1 MSLFDIIG
9 QMTNNPVNPKQV
21 SLSLDDAA
29 ELLKTTPEALKEF
42 EQEYHKADFAKGVS
56 DNYFEVNAKQAASIR
71 NDNLISDEATRELIE
86 KIVKELV
93 AQTVVYSYENKK
105 QSLIDF
111 AHRLEDKDI
120 VRVEDVNALPRVL
133 RPQCTGNAYMRDFP
147 DTGKTLLG
155 DLENY
160 LKETNERKK
169 KTLYGMF
176 RQGLDILDL
185 DELTYAII
193 DTNKTS
199 MGYWLPKIT
208 KAVDD
213 KGFFK
218 IPATKIIKVPISVLQ
233 LTRQFDYQA
242 INRTTLDIVDNYVHE
257 VFELDNDKTYF
268 IKTGVASSKY
278 DFRNAK
284 VQGEKE
290 VKELG
295 EYFLFIHQQH
305 CQMASPLSSPVIYGA
320 GTTVEWVV
328 REFIDDVEDNMTIY
342 HGLPLHTE
350 YRVFVD
356 FDSDEVIGI
365 HNYWDPALMLEHFKE
380 KAMRGYDI
388 DAKHDYVTYKANMDR
403 LVARY
408 EENKDVVANHVKD
421 FLTDVDMNGQW
432 SVDIMQNGNDFYLID
447 MAPAETSSFYNESV
461 PENIRRPMIENWL
474 PKIPDNSF

>member
-1 MSLFDIIG
+1 MSLFNIIE
-9 QMTNNPVNPKQV
+9 QITKNPVNPEQV

-29 ELLKTTPEALKEF
+29 ELLKITPEALKEF
-42 EQEYHKADFAKGVS
+42 EQEYHKADFAKGIS
-56 DNYFEVNAKQAASIR
+56 DNYFEVNAKQAASLR
-71 NDNLISDEATRELIE
+71 NDNLISNETTRGLIE
-86 KIVKELV
+86 RIVKELV

-105 QSLIDF
+105 QYLIDYT
-111 AHRLEDKDI
+111 HRLEDKD
-120 VRVEDVNALPRVL
+120 VVKVEDVNTLPIHI

-147 DTGKTLLG
+147 DSGKTLL
-155 DLENY
+155 DELERY
-160 LKETNERKK
+160 LKETDARKK
-169 KTLYGMF
+169 KILYGVF

-185 DELTYAII
+185 DGLTYAMI

-199 MGYWLPKIT
+199 MGYWLPRIT

-242 INRTTLDIVDNYVHE
+242 INRTTLDIVDNFVHE
-257 VFELDNDKTYF
+257 VFELDDNKTYF
-268 IKTGVASSKY
+268 IKTGIASSKY

-295 EYFLFIHQQH
+295 EYLLFIHQQH

-320 GTTVEWVV
+320 GTTVEWVA
-328 REFIDDVEDNMTIY
+328 REFIEDVEDNMTIY

-356 FDSDEVIGI
+356 FDSNEVLGI
-365 HNYWDPALMLEHFKE
+365 HNYWDPALMLEHFRE
-380 KAMRGYDI
+380 KAKRDYDI

-403 LVARY
+403 LVNRY
-408 EENKDVVANHVKD
+408 EDNKNIVVNHVKE
-421 FLTDVDMNGQW
+421 FLADVEMNGQW

-447 MAPAETSSFYNESV
+447 MAPAETSSFYKETV
-461 PENIRRPMIENWL
+461 LEDKRKPMIENWL
-474 PKIPDNSF
+474 PHIPSDNV